1 MNYRRILLL
10 VDLGADVDVA
20 LAALSMVRRVAP
32 AAERLVVLAW
42 LPPRKFV
49 GLFDETPSGA
59 GQAASATLDALL
71 AAATGAASRIE
82 ATLATGLAVETLD
95 AAAASHGIDLLVS
108 GSLPLGGLP
117 AIAGLR
123 KRRAVAVLH
132 VPRAASIDAARPLGS
147 LVCVGLGRRSRAS
160 IAAFLRDHADSAQQ
174 VTVLMFGVPVPHDP
188 VAALHVDGIRA
199 DVTFAAPQEASP
211 TQWLDERVRA
221 DAVDLLV
228 FARLPS
234 ALLLGARWPVPA
246 LLLPPPAAV
255 VAVTKQR
262 GLDAPDLV
270 DDGGTLRMRFEHALD
285 LGRRAPIA
293 DQPLAL
299 VSGGRVVAVVE
310 SRDGRAELPAHCR
323 AGAYGI
329 YRTGVAADS
338 PPSAAIE
345 QRVVVIPPGV
355 APLAL
360 FDAGLDDEEL
370 SALGVQAAQ
379 GRCELLAVRLRPVR
393 SFGSIRE
400 RLRAHG
406 LEPRVVDACMVLDE
420 GAALDVP
427 DTVDG
432 VRLAR
437 VAARLRAAG
446 FPVAAIV
453 HRSDEAPATIGFVAL
468 RVGAF
473 AVDRLTPPARRSS
486 PASLSDRLEA
496 TTGAPLLA
504 GNHIE
509 VELDNATAR
518 RWLLEAIERSTQRV
532 HLQVYM
538 AEDDAL
544 GRRIE
549 AALAAAAARGVAVRV
564 LADSLHGRHGSLGTR
579 NPLLERLAARPGIA
593 LRVSRPITGMPTLE
607 DLKQRDHRK
616 LVVVDSRLALVG
628 GRNLS
633 REYYS
638 GFDEVALGPASPWD
652 EVPWLDA
659 GARVRGPA
667 VTVLEHG
674 FLEAWSGA
682 GGECFDVSP
691 AAPAGDSR
699 ARVVTHHG
707 LRDAYT
713 LEAYLA
719 LIETART
726 RLSVVNGFPLV
737 LEIQHALLRA
747 LRRGVQVRVLFG
759 HLAPMHDGEPFG
771 GPWSTARV
779 AATWL
784 VHSRVDA
791 LIAAGADGYRFA
803 VPQQPA
809 WADGLGTVCSHVH
822 AKLMSADGQACA
834 LGSANMD
841 ITGGYWES
849 ELLLVVEDA
858 AIVAAVERRIDAL
871 LDHAVRVDRDDP
883 QWRQA
888 ASRRE
893 WMRHWPGML
902 AV

>member
-1 MNYRRILLL
+1 MNYRRVLLL
-10 VDLGADVDVA
+10 VDPGADVGIA
-20 LAALSMVRRVAP
+20 LAALAMVRRIAP
-32 AAERLVVLAW
+32 TAERLVVVAW
-42 LPPRKFV
+42 LAAPGFTR
-49 GLFDETPSGA
+49 LFDEAPPDPDGTVRAVLDVLVTAARSAAPTVETTLASGPA
-59 GQAASATLDALL
+59 FDTLDDV
-71 AAATGAASRIE
+71 
-82 ATLATGLAVETLD
+82 AV
-95 AAAASHGIDLLVS
+95 SHRIDLLVS
-108 GSLPLGGLP
+108 GSLPLGALP
-117 AIAGLR
+117 GIVALR
-123 KRRAVAVLH
+123 KRRGLAVLH
-132 VPRAASIDAARPLGS
+132 VPQAASVRAERPIRDI
-147 LVCVGLGRRSRAS
+147 VCVGLGRRSRAS
-160 IAAFLRDHADSAQQ
+160 IAAFLRDRTSRTQQ

-188 VAALHVDGIRA
+188 AAALHVDGIHA
-199 DVTFAAPQEASP
+199 SVTFAAAEDVSP
-211 TQWLDERVRA
+211 MQWLDERVQA
-221 DAVDLLV
+221 NAVDLLV

-234 ALLLGARWPVPA
+234 ALLLGARWPVPS
-246 LLLPPPAAV
+246 LLLAPPAAV
-255 VAVTKQR
+255 VPVAKQR
-262 GLDAPDLV
+262 GLDAADVV
-270 DDGGTLRMRFEHALD
+270 DDGSAPRMRFEYALD
-285 LGRRAPIA
+285 LGRRAPIT
-293 DQPLAL
+293 DQPVAL
-299 VSGGRVVAVVE
+299 VSGGRIVAVVD
-310 SRDGRAELPAHCR
+310 SRNGQARLPAHCR
-323 AGAYGI
+323 ADAYGL

-345 QRVVVIPPGV
+345 QQVVVIRPGV

-360 FDAGLDDEEL
+360 FDAGLDDDDL
-370 SALGVQAAQ
+370 SALGARAAD
-379 GRCELLAVRLRPVR
+379 GRCELLAVRIRPVR

-400 RLRAHG
+400 RLLAHG
-406 LEPRVVDACMVLDE
+406 LEPHVVDGSTVLDE

-427 DTVDG
+427 DVVDG

-453 HRSDEAPATIGFVAL
+453 HRGDEAPTTIGFAAL
-468 RVGAF
+468 RAAAF
-473 AVDRLTPPARRSS
+473 AAHRLAPPVRRSS

-496 TTGAPLLA
+496 TTGALPQA
-504 GNHIE
+504 GNHVE

-518 RWLLEAIERSTQRV
+518 RWLIEAIERSAQRV

-538 AEDDAL
+538 VDDDAL
-544 GRRIE
+544 GRRVE
-549 AALAAAAARGVAVRV
+549 AALVAAAARGVAVRV
-564 LADSLHGRHGSLGTR
+564 LVDSLHGRHGSLGAR
-579 NPLLERLAARPGIA
+579 NPLLGRLAAHSGIA
-593 LRVSRPITGMPTLE
+593 LRVSRPITAVPTLE

-628 GRNLS
+628 GRNLA

-638 GFDEVALGPASPWD
+638 GFDEVALGPDSSWD

-667 VTVLEHG
+667 VTVLEQG

-682 GGECFDVSP
+682 GGARFDVP
-691 AAPAGDSR
+691 RAAPAGDSR
-699 ARVVTHHG
+699 VRVVTHHG

-719 LIETART
+719 LIETAHT
-726 RLSVVNGFPLV
+726 RLSVVTGFPLV

-759 HLAPMHDGEPFG
+759 HLAPMHDGGTFG
-771 GPWSTARV
+771 GPWSAART

-784 VHSRVDA
+784 VHSRIDT
-791 LIAAGADGYRFA
+791 LIAAGADGYRFT

-809 WADGLGTVCSHVH
+809 WSDGLGTVSSHVH

-841 ITGGYWES
+841 VTGGYWES

-858 AIVAAVERRIDAL
+858 AIAGRVERRIDAL
-871 LDHAVRVDRDDP
+871 LDHALRVNRDDP